1 MDICD
6 NGKKVTTV
14 EGDKVDKD
22 IQKELKKMG
31 MRLNEA

>member
-22 IQKELKKMG
+22 IQKELKKW
-31 MRLNEA
+31 E

>member
-14 EGDKVDKD
+14 EGDKVDKG
-22 IQKELKKMG
+22 IQKELKKW
-31 MRLNEA
+31 E